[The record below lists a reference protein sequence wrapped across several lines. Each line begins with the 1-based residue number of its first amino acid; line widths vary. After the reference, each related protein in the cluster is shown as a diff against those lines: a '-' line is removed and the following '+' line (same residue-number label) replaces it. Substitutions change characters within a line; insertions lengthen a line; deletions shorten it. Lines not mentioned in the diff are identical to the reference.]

1 MNPSSPTR
9 PDPGRPTVV
18 RVLDHDPDLG
28 AALEGAR
35 EQAARRELVAPV
47 IEAPPGPWDGEE
59 MNPRGPLGHFGLLLI
74 EGVLARN
81 LVVHRRTCTELLGP
95 GDLLRPWV
103 AAVLDESIRIDA
115 AWMVV
120 EPTRF
125 AVLDHRFVLAVSRFP
140 EVTAALMDRLVLR
153 SRWLGFH
160 LAICHL
166 PKVEDRLMLTLW
178 HLADR
183 WGRVTRDGVVIRV
196 PLKHHVLAAIVGARR
211 PSVTTA
217 LGALQKR
224 EVLERTAQGGW
235 LLHGE
240 PPSALAEM
248 NGQLTGVPSDEL
260 LEPGEEIGV

>member
-1 MNPSSPTR
+1 
-9 PDPGRPTVV
+9 V
-18 RVLDHDPDLG
+18 RVLEHDPDLG
-28 AALEGAR
+28 EALDGAR
-35 EQAARRELVAPV
+35 ELAARRELVAPT
-47 IEAPPGPWDGEE
+47 IEAPPGRWDGGAVHPR
-59 MNPRGPLGHFGLLLI
+59 NPPGHFGLLLLD
-74 EGVLARN
+74 GVLARN
-81 LVVHRRTCTELLGP
+81 LMVHRRTCTELLGP

-103 AAVLDESIRIDA
+103 SAVPDESIRIDA

-125 AVLDHRFVLAVSRFP
+125 ASLDHRFVVAVSRYP

-183 WGRVTRDGVVIRV
+183 WGRVTRDGVLIPV
-196 PLKHHVLAAIVGARR
+196 PLNHRVLAAIVGARR

-217 LGALQKR
+217 LGSLQKR
-224 EVLERTAQGGW
+224 KVLERTARGGW

-240 PPSALAEM
+240 GPDELAEM
-248 NGQLTGVPSDEL
+248 NGALTGVPSDEL
-260 LEPGEEIGV
+260 LGADTEVGV

>member
-1 MNPSSPTR
+1 MNPALSTR
-9 PDPGRPTVV
+9 SDSAPPTVV
-18 RVLDHDPDLG
+18 RILEHDPDLG
-28 AALEGAR
+28 AALDGAR

-47 IEAPPGPWDGEE
+47 VEAPPGRWDGGAVHPR
-59 MNPRGPLGHFGLLLI
+59 NPPGHFGLLLI

-103 AAVLDESIRIDA
+103 SAVPDESIRIDA

-183 WGRVTRDGVVIRV
+183 WGRVTRDGVVIPV
-196 PLKHHVLAAIVGARR
+196 PLNHRVLAAIVGARR

-224 EVLERTAQGGW
+224 EVLARTPQGGW

-240 PPSALAEM
+240 APSALAEM
-248 NGQLTGVPSDEL
+248 NGGLTGVPSDEL
-260 LEPGEEIGV
+260 LEPDAEIRL